1 MEKRNS
7 DIPADRGE
15 TPPEAEISHLRR
27 REIQAP
33 VAACLIRGFAGV
45 VGPDKAVEAATA
57 AVQADAEKAGREMA
71 EKYGDNSIE
80 VLASILRD
88 LWTVDDAMT
97 IEVLEQT
104 PEKLSFDVTRCG
116 YAEMYEKEGMKE
128 LGFCL
133 SCSRDEPF
141 TRGFNPRMK
150 LLRTRT
156 IMEGAS
162 HCDFRF
168 VLE

>member
-1 MEKRNS
+1 
-7 DIPADRGE
+7 
-15 TPPEAEISHLRR
+15 
-27 REIQAP
+27 
-33 VAACLIRGFAGV
+33 
-45 VGPDKAVEAATA
+45 
-57 AVQADAEKAGREMA
+57 
-71 EKYGDNSIE
+71 
-80 VLASILRD
+80 
-88 LWTVDDAMT
+88 
-97 IEVLEQT
+97 
-104 PEKLSFDVTRCG
+104 
-116 YAEMYEKEGMKE
+116 MYEREGMKE

-141 TRGFNPRMK
+141 TKGFNPRMK